1 MKNKYFE
8 MVKDRLKQYKVLQAR
23 KRVMMSK
30 YLSAGDPHKN
40 MSTDYSQ
47 IPAGSHVSNT
57 KNKMDEALIKSEEL
71 MSRYSFTIKE
81 IDELDM
87 AMESLRPIYKQ
98 VISLRYI
105 DGLEWGLVSAE
116 VGYSERQCKRIAKAA
131 IARIADIFYGE
142 DSYDLPIYE
151 YYREIV

>member
-8 MVKDRLKQYKVLQAR
+8 MVKDRLKQYRVLQAR
-23 KRVMMSK
+23 KRVMMSR
-30 YLSAGDPHKN
+30 YLSAGDPYKN

-47 IPAGSHVSNT
+47 IQAGSRVSNT
-57 KNKMDEALIKSEEL
+57 KSKMDEELIKSEEL
-71 MSRYSFTIKE
+71 MTRYSFTIKE
-81 IDELDM
+81 LDELDM

-105 DGLEWGLVSAE
+105 DGLEWGIVSGE

-131 IARIADIFYGE
+131 IARMADIFYE
-142 DSYDLPIYE
+142 
-151 YYREIV
+151 